1 VSGQIGTAEEA
12 KACCTIAR
20 RGVMLVATA
29 HGMTLSD
36 VVDNPSLNSVVG
48 GVESVILSDAGALA
62 RGSNQKTVRE
72 SRGPSAFGLAIE
84 LRSRSEW
91 VVHDDV
97 RDNVNRLLAGKPM
110 AVEVRRRL
118 ADGRVVATRQLV
130 SAATA
135 AAAATTTTTD
145 SGVNN
150 EPTQWG
156 DGEEEE
162 QDLEE
167 YYSSD
172 EGRDD

>member
-1 VSGQIGTAEEA
+1 VCAQIGTAEEA

-29 HGMTLSD
+29 HGVTLAD

-48 GVESVILSDAGALA
+48 GIEAVILSDAAARA
-62 RGSNQKTVRE
+62 RGADQKTVRE

-97 RDNVNRLLAGKPM
+97 RANVNRLLAGKPM

-118 ADGRVVATRQLV
+118 ADGRVLATRQLLRPTTADV
-130 SAATA
+130 TTAT
-135 AAAATTTTTD
+135 
-145 SGVNN
+145 SGADASPIMINN
-150 EPTQWG
+150 EPTEWG
-156 DGEEEE
+156 EGEEE

-167 YYSSD
+167 
-172 EGRDD
+172 